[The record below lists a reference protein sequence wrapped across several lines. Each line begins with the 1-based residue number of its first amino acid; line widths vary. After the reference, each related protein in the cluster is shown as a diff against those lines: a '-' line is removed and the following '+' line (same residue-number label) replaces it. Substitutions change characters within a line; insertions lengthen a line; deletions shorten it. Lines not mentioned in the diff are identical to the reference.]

1 MYRDE
6 KEIEIKVV
14 IKYEYDSEL
23 EKIKEIIKE
32 ITDLKKLK
40 SLNIEEK

>member
-14 IKYEYDSEL
+14 IKYEYDIEL

>member
-6 KEIEIKVV
+6 KQIEINVV